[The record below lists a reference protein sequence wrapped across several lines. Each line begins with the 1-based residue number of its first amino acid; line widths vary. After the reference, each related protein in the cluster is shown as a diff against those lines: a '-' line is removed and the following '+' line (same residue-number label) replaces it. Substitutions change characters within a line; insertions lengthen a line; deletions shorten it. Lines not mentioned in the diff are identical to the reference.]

1 MFNAAVDDAVRD
13 LIGRATIALW
23 NTEEIFHLADCEV
36 RHAPST
42 NFARRAQVF
51 KPEHYLSKIS
61 VRTWPV
67 QQIEIEVISAET
79 GEARL
84 ASVRHAVS
92 GYITGRQFGDQ
103 KYVVALTANH
113 VAN

>member
-1 MFNAAVDDAVRD
+1 MFNATVDDAVRD

-23 NTEEIFHLADCEV
+23 NPEELFHLANCEV
-36 RHAPST
+36 RHTPGT
-42 NFARRAQVF
+42 NLARRAQVF
-51 KPEHYLSKIS
+51 KPDDYLSKTS

-67 QQIEIEVISAET
+67 QQIEIEVIGAET
-79 GEARL
+79 REARL

-92 GYITGRQFGDQ
+92 GCITGRQFGDQ
-103 KYVVALTANH
+103 KYAVALIGNH

>member
-1 MFNAAVDDAVRD
+1 VFTRSKGATPKVRTPSP
-13 LIGRATIALW
+13 AIALW

-36 RHAPST
+36 RHAPGP
-42 NFARRAQVF
+42 NFACRAQAF
-51 KPEHYLSKIS
+51 KPNRYLREIS

-103 KYVVALTANH
+103 KYAVALIGNH